1 MKEKLVSNLGL
12 KLISVAIAFVIWLV
26 VVNYSNPETTKTR
39 TIPLEVRNEHVLV
52 NAGKAYT
59 IASGDSVVI
68 SYQVRTTDASRF
80 TADSFRAYIDLADLY
95 SVTGSVPV
103 TVEVLSNQNLIIGT
117 PTAKPSIVRVLM
129 EDVQNK
135 SFSLTTRTTG
145 TQAEGY
151 SVGSVT
157 AKTDSVMVSGPV
169 SLVGRVSSVGVIA
182 DVSGATEDIEGS
194 AKVSLFDANGNEI
207 TIDDDRLLVIPS
219 TVGYYV
225 DMLRGKSLP
234 LSFEVSGQTAP
245 GFRFTGAE
253 CSVKSVAVIGEHAL
267 IESLDS
273 LLVPGTVLDLQDAS
287 ADRNVTVDLQACL
300 PPGVTINGNATA
312 VVTLKVEPLNRRAF
326 QLSLNSGIEVTG
338 RGEGLVY
345 RLNPEIISV
354 EVSALQ
360 ETLDRLTYEDL
371 EAAIDFGGL
380 EPGTYTGTLDLT
392 TPPDSSIASVT
403 PFSVIVSEEGAGPG
417 GVIPSGASGE
427 EPYTEDTGEHEE
439 EPSGAETAGGE
450 VPPESAEGTEHTEA
464 PAVTGEAPA
473 EGAPEEGAA
482 EGPAPEEA
490 AQEAAPASPAE
501 GPQGEQGSTAP

>member
-39 TIPLEVRNEHVLV
+39 TVPLEVRNEHVLV
-52 NAGKAYT
+52 NAGKAYS

-103 TVEVLSNQNLIIGT
+103 KVDVLSNQSLIIGT
-117 PTAKPSIVRVLM
+117 PQAKPSVVRVLM

-145 TQAEGY
+145 TQADGY

-157 AKTDSVMVSGPV
+157 TDTENVMVSGPV
-169 SLVGRVSSVGVIA
+169 SLVGRISSVGVIA
-182 DVSGATEDIEGS
+182 DVSGASEDMEGT
-194 AKVSLFDANGNEI
+194 AEVSLFDANGNEI
-207 TIDDDRLLVIPS
+207 TIDDERLKIIPS
-219 TVGYYV
+219 SVGYYV

-234 LSFEVSGQTAP
+234 LTFEVSGQAAP

-253 CSVKSVAVIGEHAL
+253 CSVKSVPVYGEHDL

-273 LLVPGTVLDLQDAS
+273 LLVPGTVLNLEDAS
-287 ADRNVTVDLQACL
+287 ADRNVSVDLQACL
-300 PPGVTINGNATA
+300 PPGVTIDGSKTA

-360 ETLDRLTYEDL
+360 ETLDLLTYEDL
-371 EAAIDFGGL
+371 QASIDFSGL
-380 EPGTYTGTLDLT
+380 GPGTYSGTIDLT
-392 TPPDSSIASVT
+392 TPQGSSIASIT
-403 PFSVIVSEEGAGPG
+403 PFSVIVSEMGTGPS
-417 GVIPSGASGE
+417 GVIPTDAEEETHAESGE
-427 EPYTEDTGEHEE
+427 ETG
-439 EPSGAETAGGE
+439 
-450 VPPESAEGTEHTEA
+450 HTETE
-464 PAVTGEAPA
+464 AVTGEAPGDGGGETSA
-473 EGAPEEGAA
+473 SETAAPETAS
-482 EGPAPEEA
+482 EGPAAET
-490 AQEAAPASPAE
+490 AAPETAPAE
-501 GPQGEQGSTAP
+501 TAHETPAGESAAGPGGANP